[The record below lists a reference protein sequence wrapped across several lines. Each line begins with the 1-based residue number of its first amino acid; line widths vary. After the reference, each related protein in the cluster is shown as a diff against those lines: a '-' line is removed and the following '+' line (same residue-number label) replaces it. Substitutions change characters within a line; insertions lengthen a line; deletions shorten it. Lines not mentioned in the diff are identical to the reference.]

1 MPFFHIPWGS
11 RLAIALLLNLNIAAQ
26 LVHQVLKFVWS
37 GVVLYNEQP
46 QGYIGAVTG
55 PIAGCLFGGSAAAVQ
70 VYWDYVLHKR
80 EPDRF
85 PPDLVR
91 VFCNFLGGDKLG
103 VEEEARDVGD
113 VGDSCHI
120 LRGGWSRPAAGVG
133 HARGGREQCVLRG
146 NKDRPHTF
154 SI

>member
-103 VEEEARDVGD
+103 VEEEETSETSATAATSSV
-113 VGDSCHI
+113 
-120 LRGGWSRPAAGVG
+120 AAGPDLPP
-133 HARGGREQCVLRG
+133 VLDTPAVDV
-146 NKDRPHTF
+146 NNAC
-154 SI
+154 